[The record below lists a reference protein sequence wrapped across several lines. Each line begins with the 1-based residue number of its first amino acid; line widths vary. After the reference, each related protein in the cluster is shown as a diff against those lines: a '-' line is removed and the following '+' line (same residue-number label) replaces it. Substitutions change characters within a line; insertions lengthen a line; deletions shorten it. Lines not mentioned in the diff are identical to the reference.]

1 MTFYFNKVQL
11 AGQIM
16 ADFLV
21 PLVIWS
27 MLLSSFAVIVL
38 LLGSEPA

>member
-1 MTFYFNKVQL
+1 MTFDFNKVQL

-21 PLVIWS
+21 LFVVWS
-27 MLLSSFAVIVL
+27 MLLSLFAVIVL